1 MENLEEQVETLTKL
15 MASLDIPSEAN
26 DEDADI
32 IFDYS
37 SDENPYENPYTE
49 YNFAQKRKKSYV
61 DEDLQRE
68 FDYKPPTQTERYL
81 YQQGKIRTKKNKW
94 EQIPPQYIPKIPITR
109 MDYDILNLDCETD
122 IDEIIQDW
130 NNRLS
135 AQIQLTEE
143 LRVLNPRDL
152 LNFII
157 HRTSGNVYRFI
168 ESLDE
173 LELSRIATTDAMT
186 TFKNVV
192 ARIVQEFTG
201 RIPGVEASNKAF
213 REHAYWRLIN
223 LKICNM
229 CYLDPFICEFSD
241 QYYKLDPTRQKTALE
256 MFFNKLPESVSTK
269 IKDMYNGILQD
280 GTRIQDT
287 LGARITTLKAWMR
300 QECLQETAKKE
311 AQVKLCC
318 EMQSD
323 KVGHYANTCPKR
335 GEKKETEVLKIAY
348 DLGYE
353 PLEDSDIDSDI
364 EIYAYTNSS
373 DYSSDTSSNH
383 E

>member
-1 MENLEEQVETLTKL
+1 

-68 FDYKPPTQTERYL
+68 
-81 YQQGKIRTKKNKW
+81 
-94 EQIPPQYIPKIPITR
+94 
-109 MDYDILNLDCETD
+109 
-122 IDEIIQDW
+122 
-130 NNRLS
+130 
-135 AQIQLTEE
+135 
-143 LRVLNPRDL
+143 
-152 LNFII
+152 
-157 HRTSGNVYRFI
+157 TSGNVYRFI

-269 IKDMYNGILQD
+269 IKDMYNGLLQD

-323 KVGHYANTCPKR
+323 KVGHYANTCPKK
-335 GEKKETEVLKIAY
+335 GEKKETEVLKVAY

-373 DYSSDTSSNH
+373 NYSSDTSSNH

>member
-1 MENLEEQVETLTKL
+1 

-32 IFDYS
+32 VFDYS

-49 YNFAQKRKKSYV
+49 YHFAQKRKKSYV

-68 FDYKPPTQTERYL
+68 FDYKPPTQTERFL
-81 YQQGKIRTKKNKW
+81 YQQGKIKTKKNKW

-109 MDYDILNLDCETD
+109 MDNDILNIDCETD

-130 NNRLS
+130 SNRLS

-143 LRVLNPRDL
+143 LRALHPRDL

-157 HRTSGNVYRFI
+157 HKTSGNVYRFI

-173 LELSRIATTDAMT
+173 SERYRIATTDAMT

-201 RIPGVEASNKAF
+201 RIPGVEASNEAF

-229 CYLDPFICEFSD
+229 CYLDSFICEFSD
-241 QYYKLDPTRQKTALE
+241 QYY
-256 MFFNKLPESVSTK
+256 N
-269 IKDMYNGILQD
+269 
-280 GTRIQDT
+280 
-287 LGARITTLKAWMR
+287 
-300 QECLQETAKKE
+300 
-311 AQVKLCC
+311 
-318 EMQSD
+318 
-323 KVGHYANTCPKR
+323 
-335 GEKKETEVLKIAY
+335 
-348 DLGYE
+348 
-353 PLEDSDIDSDI
+353 
-364 EIYAYTNSS
+364 
-373 DYSSDTSSNH
+373 
-383 E
+383 

>member
-1 MENLEEQVETLTKL
+1 

-32 IFDYS
+32 VLDYS

-49 YNFAQKRKKSYV
+49 YHFAQKQKKSYV
-61 DEDLQRE
+61 DEDLQKE
-68 FDYKPPTQTERYL
+68 FDYKPPTQTQRFL
-81 YQQGKIRTKKNKW
+81 YQHGMIKNKKNKW
-94 EQIPPQYIPKIPITR
+94 KQIPPHDIPKLPITR
-109 MDYDILNLDCETD
+109 MDNDILNIDCETD

-130 NNRLS
+130 SNRL
-135 AQIQLTEE
+135 T
-143 LRVLNPRDL
+143 
-152 LNFII
+152 
-157 HRTSGNVYRFI
+157 
-168 ESLDE
+168 
-173 LELSRIATTDAMT
+173 
-186 TFKNVV
+186 
-192 ARIVQEFTG
+192 RIVQEFTG
-201 RIPGVEASNKAF
+201 RIPGVEASNEAF

-229 CYLDPFICEFSD
+229 CYLDSFICEFSD
-241 QYYKLDPTRQKTALE
+241 QYYKLDPARQKAALE
-256 MFFNKLPESVSTK
+256 MFFNKLPEFVSTK
-269 IKDMYNGILQD
+269 LKEMYNTLLQD
-280 GTRIQDT
+280 GTRILDT

-300 QECLQETAKKE
+300 KECLQETVKKE

-318 EMQSD
+318 ERQSD
-323 KVGHYANTCPKR
+323 KK
-335 GEKKETEVLKIAY
+335 GEKKETEVLKVGY
-348 DLGYE
+348 NLGYE

>member
-1 MENLEEQVETLTKL
+1 
-15 MASLDIPSEAN
+15 
-26 DEDADI
+26 
-32 IFDYS
+32 
-37 SDENPYENPYTE
+37 
-49 YNFAQKRKKSYV
+49 
-61 DEDLQRE
+61 
-68 FDYKPPTQTERYL
+68 
-81 YQQGKIRTKKNKW
+81 
-94 EQIPPQYIPKIPITR
+94 
-109 MDYDILNLDCETD
+109 MDNDILNIDCETD

-130 NNRLS
+130 SNRLS

-143 LRVLNPRDL
+143 LRALHLRDL

-157 HRTSGNVYRFI
+157 HKTSGNVYRFI

-173 LELSRIATTDAMT
+173 SKRYRIATTDAMT

-201 RIPGVEASNKAF
+201 RIPGVEASNEAF

-229 CYLDPFICEFSD
+229 CYLDSFICEFSD
-241 QYYKLDPTRQKTALE
+241 QYYKLDPVRQKAALE

-269 IKDMYNGILQD
+269 LKDMYNSLLQD
-280 GTRIQDT
+280 GTRILDT
-287 LGARITTLKAWMR
+287 LGARITKLKAWMR
-300 QECLQETAKKE
+300 KECLQETTKKE

-323 KVGHYANTCPKR
+323 KVVCHYANNCPKK
-335 GEKKETEVLKIAY
+335 GEKKETEILKVAY

-364 EIYAYTNSS
+364 EIYAYTNYS
-373 DYSSDTSSNH
+373 DYSSDTSSSH